1 MLFSK
6 VNAYQSNQAAGTQ
19 APTQIKV
26 AQTKMASTLKDMKP
40 GQVFEGTVNEVKNGQ
55 VKIALSN
62 GQTISASLGTKVSM
76 NEGDTMF
83 FQVKSTSDNA
93 IYIKPYTSAAG
104 QNINPILYKAL
115 EAANLAI
122 TEKNLQLVDAMMQE
136 GMGIDKQSLGRMSQ
150 VVSGFNTNDITS
162 LVQMQK
168 LGLELTESNFNQFVN
183 YKNNEQAFLTELNT
197 LTGQLANV
205 YESGEN
211 TPQQILQLND
221 RIVGMLEETPVTLQQ
236 TVESNAQGQA
246 TAALDP
252 KIPAQEDGLSQMA
265 QGAALQASA
274 DTEEMLLQSVPGN
287 EPQLANAQSTQGQ
300 GTQPVTIFLEQLVSQ
315 TEQGEENAETAQM
328 QRGSLASADAEEVAV
343 QQSVTYQPN
352 SAGAVLGQQGIL
364 NLSSQ
369 MMQVPQLAAD
379 GKLFQG
385 NVLNPN
391 LTKEQVL
398 QEIANILGNSNLSE
412 EEQMLARQLL
422 SGKEYQTLLNHALM
436 DQWTL
441 TPKLVAEKQNI
452 EGLYERLQQQMEQIS
467 EAVKLVQGESADK
480 AFAGAKSVMSN
491 LEFMNQVNQL
501 YNYVQIPLKMLNQ
514 NVHSDLFVYTNKR
527 NLADREGDLSCLLH
541 LDMENLGPTDV
552 YVKMHG
558 TSVHTDFS
566 LADDKSYELI
576 MNNIHIL
583 ESRLNDLGY
592 SCEVNVKNTQEKQ
605 DFVKDFL
612 EQEERVGTIKRYS
625 FDMKA

>member
-40 GQVFEGTVNEVKNGQ
+40 GQVFEGTVSEMKNGQ

-62 GQTISASLGTKVSM
+62 GQTISASLGGKVSM
-76 NEGDTMF
+76 AQGDTLF

-93 IYIKPYTSAAG
+93 IYIKPYTSSEG

-122 TEKNLQLVDAMMQE
+122 TETNLKLVDAMMQE
-136 GMGIDKQSLGRMSQ
+136 GMGIDKNSLGRMSQ
-150 VVSGFNTNDITS
+150 VISGFNTTDITS

-168 LGLELTESNFNQFVN
+168 LGLEITESNFNQFVN

-197 LTGQLANV
+197 LSTGISQTYASN
-205 YESGEN
+205 EN
-211 TPQQILQLND
+211 TPAQILQLNSQL
-221 RIVGMLEETPVTLQQ
+221 VGMLEDTPLLQQ
-236 TVESNAQGQA
+236 QTSQLMQQTLGAVVEGEVVNTMEPQAMQESANLAQVA
-246 TAALDP
+246 T
-252 KIPAQEDGLSQMA
+252 QQMA
-265 QGAALQASA
+265 AEGEGA
-274 DTEEMLLQSVPGN
+274 LLQS
-287 EPQLANAQSTQGQ
+287 AQTAAQTGQ
-300 GTQPVTIFLEQLVSQ
+300 VTAEGTPQPVTVVLEQAAAPVA
-315 TEQGEENAETAQM
+315 EGEAAVNASEA
-328 QRGSLASADAEEVAV
+328 AVNADGDEVLM
-343 QQSVTYQPN
+343 QQSVTYQPS
-352 SAGAVLGQQGIL
+352 SAGAILGEQGIL
-364 NLSSQ
+364 NLSQQ
-369 MMQVPQLAAD
+369 MLEVPQLAAD
-379 GKLFQG
+379 GNLFQG

-398 QEIANILGNSNLSE
+398 QEITTILSNANLTP
-412 EEQMLARQLL
+412 EEQALAKQLL
-422 SGKEYQTLLNHALM
+422 SGKEYQTLLNNALM

-441 TPKLVAEKQNI
+441 TPKLVSEKQNI
-452 EGLYERLQQQMEQIS
+452 EGLYERLQQQMKQIS
-467 EAVKLVQGESADK
+467 DAMSSMNGD
-480 AFAGAKSVMSN
+480 GAKHAGTGAKNVMSN
-491 LEFMNQVNQL
+491 IEFMNQINQL
-501 YNYVQIPLKMLNQ
+501 YNYVQIPLKMMNQ

-527 NLADREGDLSCLLH
+527 NLADRDGDLSCLLH
-541 LDMENLGPTDV
+541 LDMEHLGPTDV

-558 TSVHTDFS
+558 ANINTDFS
-566 LADDKSYELI
+566 LSDDKSYELI

-592 SCEVNVKNTQEKQ
+592 TCEVNVKNTQEKQ